1 MEIGIEGLDR
11 LQAQLRRVSEQGLRE
26 ALAKGLN
33 RTIAAIEQHELV
45 EMERRLDRPTPFTMN
60 ALKVFK
66 AQPREGKLNA
76 VLFVQPTQAK
86 YLRTTIHGG
95 TLPVNLTPVIKNQ
108 KLDRH
113 GNIRGK
119 RDKGLAG
126 IAGKAKTKFIGEIN
140 GVYGL
145 WQRYGR
151 GGSKLRLLVRV
162 ERDAK
167 REARWDFYGVGQR
180 VANQR
185 LRTDVAE
192 AIADE
197 LRRWR

>member
-45 EMERRLDRPTPFTMN
+45 EMERRLDRPTPFTLN

-66 AQPREGKLNA
+66 AQPRDGKLNA

-108 KLDRH
+108 SLNQH

-119 RDKGLAG
+119 RKGLAG
-126 IAGKAKTKFIGEIN
+126 IKGNTQTKFIGEIN
-140 GVYGL
+140 GVYGV

-151 GGSKLRLLVRV
+151 GGSKLKLLVRV
-162 ERDAK
+162 ERDAQ
-167 REARWDFYGVGQR
+167 REARWDFYGIGQR
-180 VANQR
+180 VANER
-185 LRTDVAE
+185 LRADVGA